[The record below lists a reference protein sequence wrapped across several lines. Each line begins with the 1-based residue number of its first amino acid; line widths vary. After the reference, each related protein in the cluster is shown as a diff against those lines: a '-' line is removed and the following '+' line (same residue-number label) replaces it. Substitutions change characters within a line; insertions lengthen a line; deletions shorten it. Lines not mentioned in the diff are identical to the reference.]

1 MNTAY
6 STIITPSEDGIGQII
21 LNRPEALNAFNKTLM
36 SEVTAALKCFENDS
50 AIRAVVVSGSGR
62 AFSAGFDLK
71 EAAANNYTTAAQWR
85 LAIEADFEFIM
96 QFWDCRIPTIAAI
109 HGFCLGG
116 GMELALACDISVA
129 GVDTLLGEPEVR
141 FGSGIV
147 AMLVPW
153 MVGPKFAKDILLTG
167 NDRISAAR
175 AYHMGLVTE
184 VVDTGK
190 HLDRALEKA
199 KEIAQAAPL
208 SVELTKRAIN
218 RGFDIRGMRSALLAA
233 ADVEVIIESCAGEE
247 RKEFNRI
254 RSEKGL
260 KEAIAWRDARYR
272 TVLDPKNE

>member
-1 MNTAY
+1 MNAVY
-6 STIITPSEDGIGQII
+6 NTIIASSEEGIGQII
-21 LNRPEALNAFNKTLM
+21 FNRPEALNAFNKTLM

-71 EAAANNYTTAAQWR
+71 EAAVNNYTTAAQWR

-96 QFWDCRIPTIAAI
+96 QFWDCRIPTISAL
-109 HGFCLGG
+109 HGFCIGG
-116 GMELALACDISVA
+116 GLELALACDISIA
-129 GVDTLLGEPEVR
+129 GVETLLGEPEVR

-167 NDRISAAR
+167 NDRIPAVR
-175 AYHMGLVTE
+175 AHHMGLVTE

-190 HLDRALEKA
+190 HIDRALEKA
-199 KEIAQAAPL
+199 GEIAQAAPL
-208 SVELTKRAIN
+208 SVALTKRAIN

-233 ADVEVIIESCAGEE
+233 ADVEVIIESSAGEE

-272 TVLDPKNE
+272 AVPDLKNG